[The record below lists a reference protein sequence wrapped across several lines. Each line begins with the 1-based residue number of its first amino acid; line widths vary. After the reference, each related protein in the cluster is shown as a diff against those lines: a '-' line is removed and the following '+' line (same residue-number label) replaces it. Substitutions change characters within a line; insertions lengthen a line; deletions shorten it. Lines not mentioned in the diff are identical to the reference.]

1 MAAILIKLLD
11 NFLVTFA
18 AMPIAVPLTVIATDC
33 SRATGFVVT
42 TTPPCP

>member
-18 AMPIAVPLTVIATDC
+18 AMPIAVSLTVIATDC
-33 SRATGFVVT
+33 SLATGFVVT